1 MSSLQLI
8 RNQEKLA
15 EAAHAVLRMF
25 GFLPF
30 ESFMDPYLKELN
42 LRQSEELIREL
53 KAILDG

>member
-1 MSSLQLI
+1 
-8 RNQEKLA
+8 
-15 EAAHAVLRMF
+15 MF